1 MALNPD
7 VQRKVQAEIDDVI
20 GSGRL
25 PTMKD
30 KPNLVFTEATLL
42 ECQRFG
48 NIALFSV
55 PRCVTH
61 DTKVT

>member
-1 MALNPD
+1 MVLNPD
-7 VQRKVQAEIDDVI
+7 VQRRVQAEIDDVI
-20 GSGRL
+20 GRGRL

-30 KPNLVFTEATLL
+30 KPNLVFTEATVL
-42 ECQRFG
+42 ECQRMG

-55 PRCVTH
+55 PRCVIR